1 MSTRLAKQTLNLLND
16 TKKTNNDKDTSK
28 KLKLPKINKGIRK
41 VKHEMRYGRHK
52 KTNLLQKEKK
62 RHENPLDQLHQEELS
77 AEERLKRNVQLLQ
90 SALKASEVEKTI
102 YRDVIKE
109 AKSKR
114 GKKWS
119 SEVDGSEGDAAY
131 NSD

>member
-1 MSTRLAKQTLNLLND
+1 MSTKLAKQTLNLLND

-28 KLKLPKINKGIRK
+28 KLKLHKINKGIRK

-62 RHENPLDQLHQEELS
+62 RHENPLDQLYQEELS

-90 SALKASEVEKTI
+90 SALKASEVEKSI
-102 YRDVIKE
+102 YRDVCTFFFL
-109 AKSKR
+109 
-114 GKKWS
+114 S
-119 SEVDGSEGDAAY
+119 SFFLY
-131 NSD
+131 

>member
-1 MSTRLAKQTLNLLND
+1 MSTKLAKQTLNVLND

-41 VKHEMRYGRHK
+41 LY
-52 KTNLLQKEKK
+52 
-62 RHENPLDQLHQEELS
+62 QEELS

-90 SALKASEVEKTI
+90 SALKASEVEKSI